1 MRYLLFNSI
10 EDAMERNDKAGADK
24 GLPYHTG
31 DGVTRYLWGSIEEEG
46 GSNNR
51 AVLEIDDPMGFLT
64 TQEENQLLD
73 DLPEDWQFPV
83 D

>member
-1 MRYLLFNSI
+1 MKYFLFSSMA
-10 EDAMERNDKAGADK
+10 EAVDRNDQAGADK

-31 DGVTRYLWGSIEEEG
+31 GGVTRYVWTAIEEEG
-46 GSNNR
+46 ESNNR
-51 AVLEIDDPMGFLT
+51 AVLEIDDPKGLLT

-73 DLPEDWQFPV
+73 DLPEDWQFPA